1 MITVSESCEII
12 INRSR
17 YLTEAI
23 SKNLINIS
31 SLARYM
37 KPEVEE
43 ILQKKVS
50 YPSLIMA
57 LNRLSRRI
65 KPKYV
70 FKNIF
75 KNAPELI
82 VRSNLIQ
89 ITIANSPSLIKKC
102 ASLLETFG
110 AKNKYFFTITQGIFE
125 TTIIVSQDLKAEI
138 KNFLKGEVITGEFND
153 LSSIT
158 IQLPKE
164 SILAP
169 GIFNF
174 FLKSLAWE
182 GVNIIEIVSSHLE
195 LNIIVDKKETNR
207 AFSIIQSLFAKSI

>member
-1 MITVSESCEII
+1 MITVSESCEKI

-43 ILQKKVS
+43 MLQKKVS
-50 YPSLIMA
+50 YPSLIMS

-75 KNAPELI
+75 KNTPELI
-82 VRSNLIQ
+82 LRSNLIE
-89 ITIANSPSLIKKC
+89 ITVANSPSLMKKC
-102 ASLLETFG
+102 ALLMETFG
-110 AKNKYFFTITQGIFE
+110 AKNKYFFTITLGIFE
-125 TTIIVSQDLKAEI
+125 TTIIVSQDLKEEIENLFKKETIAE
-138 KNFLKGEVITGEFND
+138 EFNN

-158 IQLPKE
+158 VQLPKE
-164 SILAP
+164 SIFTP

-195 LNIIVDKKETNR
+195 LTIILNKKETNR
-207 AFSIIQSLFAKSI
+207 AFSIIQSLFAKDI

>member
-1 MITVSESCEII
+1 MITVSESCERI

-23 SKNLINIS
+23 SKNLINLS

-57 LNRLSRRI
+57 LNRLSRKIR
-65 KPKYV
+65 PKYV

-75 KNAPELI
+75 KNTPELI
-82 VRSNLIQ
+82 VRSNLIE
-89 ITIANSPSLIKKC
+89 ITLSNSTSLNKKC
-102 ASLLETFG
+102 AFLMETFG
-110 AKNKYFFTITQGIFE
+110 TKTKYFFTLTMGIFE
-125 TTIIVSQDLKAEI
+125 TTIIASQDLKLEI
-138 KNFLKGEVITGEFND
+138 KNLLRGEVIVEEFNN
-153 LSSIT
+153 LSAIT

-164 SILAP
+164 
-169 GIFNF
+169 
-174 FLKSLAWE
+174 
-182 GVNIIEIVSSHLE
+182 
-195 LNIIVDKKETNR
+195 
-207 AFSIIQSLFAKSI
+207 

>member
-1 MITVSESCEII
+1 MITVSESCEKI

-43 ILQKKVS
+43 MLQKKVS

-89 ITIANSPSLIKKC
+89 ITIANSPSLIGKC
-102 ASLLETFG
+102 ASLETFG
-110 AKNKYFFTITQGIFE
+110 AKNKYFFTITVGIFE

-164 SILAP
+164 SILTP

-182 GVNIIEIVSSHLE
+182 GINIIEIVSSHLE
-195 LNIIVDKKETNR
+195 LTIIVDKKETNR
-207 AFSIIQSLFAKSI
+207 AFGIIQSLFAKDI

>member
-1 MITVSESCEII
+1 MITVSESCEKI

-43 ILQKKVS
+43 MLQKNVS

-75 KNAPELI
+75 KNTPELI
-82 VRSNLIQ
+82 LRSNLIE
-89 ITIANSPSLIKKC
+89 ITVANSPSLIKKC
-102 ASLLETFG
+102 ASLMEAFG
-110 AKNKYFFTITQGIFE
+110 TKNKYFFTITQGIFE
-125 TTIIVSQDLKAEI
+125 TTFIVSQDLKKEI
-138 KNFLKGEVITGEFND
+138 KKLLKEEAIAEEFNN
-153 LSSIT
+153 LSAIT

-164 SILAP
+164 SIFTP

-195 LNIIVDKKETNR
+195 LTIILNKKETNR
-207 AFSIIQSLFAKSI
+207 AFSIIQSLFAKDI

>member
-1 MITVSESCEII
+1 MITVSESCGKI

-43 ILQKKVS
+43 MLQKKVS

-70 FKNIF
+70 FENIF

-82 VRSNLIQ
+82 VRSNLSE
-89 ITIANSPSLIKKC
+89 ITVANSPSLIKKC
-102 ASLLETFG
+102 ASLMEMFG
-110 AKNKYFFTITQGIFE
+110 TKNKYFFTITDGIFE

-138 KNFLKGEVITGEFND
+138 KSLLKGESIAEEFNN

-164 SILAP
+164 SILTP
-169 GIFNF
+169 GIFYF

-195 LNIIVDKKETNR
+195 LTIILNKKETNR
-207 AFSIIQSLFAKSI
+207 AFSIIQSLFAKDI

>member
-1 MITVSESCEII
+1 MITVSESCEKI

-23 SKNLINIS
+23 SKNLINMS

-37 KPEVEE
+37 KPEVEAM
-43 ILQKKVS
+43 LQKKVS
-50 YPSLIMA
+50 YPSLIMS

-65 KPKYV
+65 KPKYI

-89 ITIANSPSLIKKC
+89 ITIVNSPSLIKKC
-102 ASLLETFG
+102 ALFMETFG

-125 TTIIVSQDLKAEI
+125 TAITVSLDLKKEI
-138 KNFLKGEVITGEFND
+138 KKILKGEIITEEFST
-153 LSSIT
+153 LSAIT
-158 IQLPKE
+158 IQLPKK
-164 SILAP
+164 SIVTP

-195 LNIIVDKKETNR
+195 LTIIIDKKETNR
-207 AFSIIQSLFAKSI
+207 AFGIIQSLFAKDI

>member
-1 MITVSESCEII
+1 MITVSESCEKI

-23 SKNLINIS
+23 SKNLINMS

-37 KPEVEE
+37 KPEVEDM
-43 ILQKKVS
+43 LQKKVS

-65 KPKYV
+65 KPKYI

-102 ASLLETFG
+102 ALLMETFG
-110 AKNKYFFTITQGIFE
+110 AKNKYFFTVTLGIFE
-125 TTIIVSQDLKAEI
+125 TTIIASQDLKEEI
-138 KNFLKGEVITGEFND
+138 ENLLKGEKIAEEFNS
-153 LSSIT
+153 LSAIT

-164 SILAP
+164 SILTP

-207 AFSIIQSLFAKSI
+207 AFSIIQSLFAKDI